1 MKGTEFGHVGWEVVG
16 SKLSECAERA
26 LAQDILDV
34 GRKVLFVDLSPLLA
48 LMETKPKSFAAN
60 GAGGGLGVL
69 ILPGSQKSPRNL

>member
-1 MKGTEFGHVGWEVVG
+1 MP
-16 SKLSECAERA
+16 ERA

-60 GAGGGLGVL
+60 GAGGGVRSAD
-69 ILPGSQKSPRNL
+69 PPRKSKIPT